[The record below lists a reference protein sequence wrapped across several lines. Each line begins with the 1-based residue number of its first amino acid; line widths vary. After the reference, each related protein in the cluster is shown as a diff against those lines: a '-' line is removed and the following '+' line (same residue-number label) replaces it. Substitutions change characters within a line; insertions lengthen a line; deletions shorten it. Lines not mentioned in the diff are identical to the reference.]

1 MPTLAAHVRKGI
13 SKAAAKA
20 PYDGVLFSGGLDSSV
35 VAVLNP
41 KATGITVSLERNA
54 ADLPYA
60 NALAKTLGMRQ
71 VHHFVSIEEAIRS
84 IPDVIRILRSFDSAL
99 PNDLAAYFGL
109 KKAKE
114 LGLKNIGTGDGS
126 DELFGGYSF
135 MADLA
140 DLDGYIRRV
149 SRRMVFSSN
158 DIGKALKL
166 GIVQP
171 FLDPAVVR
179 MALNIPGD
187 RKIRCSGGKRW
198 GKWILRKA
206 FEELLPAGIAW
217 QSKRPLEVGSGMTRL
232 RQILTDKI
240 SDREFNGHSYPVK
253 FFNKEHFY
261 YYKIYR
267 KVIGE
272 IPQPVGSEKSCPS
285 CRAGMPRTHFHCKV
299 CGHVLPFLE
308 RYQKP
313 VRSQKK
319 GKKI

>member
-1 MPTLAAHVRKGI
+1 MSALADQVRKTV
-13 SKAAAKA
+13 SKAAARA
-20 PYDGVLFSGGLDSSV
+20 PYDGVLFSGGLDSSI
-35 VAVLNP
+35 VAALSP
-41 KATGITVSLERNA
+41 KAVGVTVSLEKNA

-60 NALAKTLGMRQ
+60 NTLAKALGMRQ
-71 VHHFVSIEEAIRS
+71 VHHFIGIEEAIRS
-84 IPDVIRILRSFDSAL
+84 IPDVIRILRSFDPAL

-114 LGLKNIGTGDGS
+114 LGLKNIGTGDAS

-135 MADLA
+135 MADLT

-158 DIGKALKL
+158 DIGNFLKL
-166 GIVQP
+166 RIVQP
-171 FLDPAVVR
+171 FMDPAVVK
-179 MALNIPGD
+179 MALEIPAAWKV
-187 RKIRCSGGKRW
+187 RSSGGKRW

-206 FEELLPAGIAW
+206 FEGILPAKLVW

-232 RQILTDKI
+232 RQILTDRIPDK
-240 SDREFNGHSYPVK
+240 EFNSHAYPVK

-267 KVIGE
+267 QVIGE
-272 IPQPVGSEKSCPS
+272 IPGPVRGEKSCPG
-285 CRAGMPRTHFHCKV
+285 CGAGMLRTHFHCKV

-308 RYQKP
+308 RF
-313 VRSQKK
+313 QKK
-319 GKKI
+319 GGQS

>member
-1 MPTLAAHVRKGI
+1 
-13 SKAAAKA
+13 
-20 PYDGVLFSGGLDSSV
+20 
-35 VAVLNP
+35 VAVLRP
-41 KATGITVSLERNA
+41 QAVGITVSLEHSA
-54 ADLPYA
+54 TDLPYA
-60 NALAKTLGMRQ
+60 DILAKALGMRQ
-71 VHHFVSIEEAIRS
+71 VRRFVGIQEAIRR
-84 IPDVIRILRSFDSAL
+84 IPDVIRLLRSFDPAL

-109 KKAKE
+109 EKAKE

-149 SRRMVFSSN
+149 SRRMIFSSN

-179 MALNIPGD
+179 LALKIPAAWKV
-187 RKIRCSGGKRW
+187 RRSGGKRW

-206 FEELLPAGIAW
+206 FEGLLPAKIAW

-240 SDREFNGHSYPVK
+240 SDKEFCGHSYPVK

-267 KVIGE
+267 KVVGE
-272 IPQPVGSEKSCPS
+272 VPWPVGGEKSCPG
-285 CRAGMPRTHFHCKV
+285 CGAGMPRTHFHCKV
-299 CGHVLPFLE
+299 CGHVLPFLD
-308 RYQKP
+308 RFQRKIRKDCRGQKRP
-313 VRSQKK
+313 RNDSKE
-319 GKKI
+319 GKRL